1 MLIAM
6 DPDVAAAFQRS
17 TAVSRKC
24 LNIFHYHLT
33 HPYAI
38 TQSAR
43 ASAP

>member
-24 LNIFHYHLT
+24 LNIFHRRLT
-33 HPYAI
+33 HLYYIA
-38 TQSAR
+38 QSAR

>member
-24 LNIFHYHLT
+24 LNIFHCLLT
-33 HPYAI
+33 HLYAI
-38 TQSAR
+38 S
-43 ASAP
+43 